1 MKRSWKLVPVVT
13 LVFSLAFSTVAPAA
27 EDKESV
33 FPATLQGTDPQRVFS
48 IGDDTRL
55 GFSQLGIWP
64 NKLCK
69 STKDPVCDFKNAVWG
84 AYETT
89 IQASALLNVCTPAEN
104 EDCIE
109 SIEISRDGTTYS
121 QLKFDRYVVGGTC
134 DSSASAGCAF
144 PPDPEMRLPRGGNLS
159 IWSEIVDGQ
168 VKPIQYLVTYE
179 YQMNYDD
186 KNKYFVLNNV
196 GLAIRPMKEIATTR
210 WDSLWFENGKS
221 GIQYD
226 FQPDIN
232 MRATVHLSNKTAGWF
247 RARLQDVNIEI
258 LPFSKNNTKLVVS
271 GKAVSVPN
279 FAVKRPI
286 AEMNAN
292 EKDFAGHFGYNKG
305 VVGAESGSSKI
316 FDYLEYWRTT
326 LKDTS
331 AFTNTYWSLNSTR
344 WLARDKCLNDTTRV
358 VGVVSTNAMG
368 YDSNAPAFQDGFL
381 NYKVSGF
388 HYAPDGV
395 TTNLGTYDLVLRSD
409 AARCLYGFSD
419 APISATVEIA
429 GADGKQNIATTV
441 VSEKDGWLKMK
452 AAGFTYSE
460 KQIKV
465 KITQE
470 GSVGKPVSEKVEPI
484 SPIVNKVKKSSIT
497 CVKGKVTRKVTAVSP
512 KCPGGYKKKAQLKP
526 RLVQSAKPFS
536 LSAST

>member
-1 MKRSWKLVPVVT
+1 MRRSWKLVPVVA
-13 LVFSLAFSTVAPAA
+13 LAFGLAFSSGAPAA

-69 STKDPVCDFKNAVWG
+69 STKDPVCDFKNAIWG
-84 AYETT
+84 TDST
-89 IQASALLNVCTPAEN
+89 IQASALLNVCTTSEN

-109 SIEISRDGTTYS
+109 SIEISRDGATFS
-121 QLKFDRYVVGGTC
+121 QLKFERYVVGGTC

-144 PPDPEMRLPRGGNLS
+144 PPDPGMRLPRGGNLS
-159 IWSEIVDGQ
+159 IWSEIVDGK
-168 VKPIQYLVTYE
+168 VKPIQYLVTYSYE
-179 YQMNYDD
+179 MNYDD
-186 KNKYFVLNNV
+186 VNKYFVINNV
-196 GLAIRPMKEIATTR
+196 GLAIRPMKEIPDTR

-226 FQPDIN
+226 FQPDVT

-247 RARLQDVNIEI
+247 RARMQDVNIEI
-258 LPFSKNNTKLVVS
+258 LPLSKNNTKLVVS
-271 GKAVSVPN
+271 GKAVTVPN
-279 FAVKRPI
+279 FAVKRVI
-286 AEMNAN
+286 SDMNTKETA
-292 EKDFAGHFGYNKG
+292 FASYFGYGKG
-305 VVGAESGSSKI
+305 VVGAESGSSQI
-316 FDYLEYWRTT
+316 FDYLSYWRTA

-331 AFTNTYWSLNSTR
+331 AFTNTYWSINSTR

-395 TTNLGTYDLVLRSD
+395 TENLGTYDLVLRSD
-409 AARCLYGFSD
+409 AARCLYGFSN
-419 APISATVEIA
+419 APISAIVEVA
-429 GADGKQNIATTV
+429 GADGKQNVATTV

-452 AAGFTYSE
+452 AAGFTFSE

-465 KITQE
+465 KITQDP
-470 GSVGKPVSEKVEPI
+470 SAVATPAPAISAAPI
-484 SPIVNKVKKSSIT
+484 AVAKKKSTIT
-497 CVKGKVTRKVTAVSP
+497 CVKGKTTKKVSAVSP
-512 KCPGGYKKKAQLKP
+512 KCPAGFKKKA
-526 RLVQSAKPFS
+526 
-536 LSAST
+536 

>member
-1 MKRSWKLVPVVT
+1 
-13 LVFSLAFSTVAPAA
+13 
-27 EDKESV
+27 
-33 FPATLQGTDPQRVFS
+33 
-48 IGDDTRL
+48 
-55 GFSQLGIWP
+55 
-64 NKLCK
+64 
-69 STKDPVCDFKNAVWG
+69 
-84 AYETT
+84 
-89 IQASALLNVCTPAEN
+89 
-104 EDCIE
+104 
-109 SIEISRDGTTYS
+109 
-121 QLKFDRYVVGGTC
+121 
-134 DSSASAGCAF
+134 
-144 PPDPEMRLPRGGNLS
+144 
-159 IWSEIVDGQ
+159 
-168 VKPIQYLVTYE
+168 
-179 YQMNYDD
+179 
-186 KNKYFVLNNV
+186 
-196 GLAIRPMKEIATTR
+196 
-210 WDSLWFENGKS
+210 
-221 GIQYD
+221 
-226 FQPDIN
+226 
-232 MRATVHLSNKTAGWF
+232 
-247 RARLQDVNIEI
+247 
-258 LPFSKNNTKLVVS
+258 
-271 GKAVSVPN
+271 
-279 FAVKRPI
+279 
-286 AEMNAN
+286 MNAN

-429 GADGKQNIATTV
+429 GADGNQNIATTV

-470 GSVGKPVSEKVEPI
+470 GSVGKTVSEKVEPI

-512 KCPGGYKKKAQLKP
+512 KCPNGYKKK
-526 RLVQSAKPFS
+526 
-536 LSAST
+536 LS

>member
-1 MKRSWKLVPVVT
+1 MKKIWQIVPAIALVIGI
-13 LVFSLAFSTVAPAA
+13 AFSPSAPAA
-27 EDKESV
+27 EDKESI
-33 FPATLQGTDPQRVFS
+33 FPASLQGTDPQRVFS

-69 STKDPVCDFKNAVWG
+69 STKDPVCDFKNAIWG
-84 AYETT
+84 AHETT
-89 IQASALLNVCTPAEN
+89 IQATALLNVCTVSEN

-109 SIEISRDGTTYS
+109 SIEISRDGSTFTK
-121 QLKFDRYVVGGTC
+121 LTFDRYVVGGTC

-144 PPDPEMRLPRGGNLS
+144 PPDPEMSLPRGGNLS

-186 KNKYFVLNNV
+186 KNKYFVINNV
-196 GLAIRPMKEIATTR
+196 GLAIRPMKEIANTR

-226 FQPDIN
+226 FQPDVA

-247 RARLQDVNIEI
+247 RARMQDVNIEI
-258 LPFSKNNTKLVVS
+258 LPLSKNNTKLVVS
-271 GKAVSVPN
+271 GRAVSVPN
-279 FAVKRPI
+279 FAVKRSVS
-286 AEMNAN
+286 EMNTKESA
-292 EKDFAGHFGYNKG
+292 FASSFGYNKG
-305 VVGAESGSSKI
+305 VVGAESGNSEI
-316 FDYLEYWRTT
+316 FDYLEYWRNV

-344 WLARDKCLNDTTRV
+344 WIARDKCLNDPTRV

-368 YDSNAPAFQDGFL
+368 YDSNAPAFQNGFL

-388 HYAPDGV
+388 HFSPDGV

-409 AARCLYGFSD
+409 AARCLYGFSS

-429 GADGKQNIATTV
+429 GADGTQSVATTV
-441 VSEKDGWLKMK
+441 VTEKDGWLKMK
-452 AAGFTYSE
+452 AAGFTFSE
-460 KQIKV
+460 KQIKI

-470 GSVGKPVSEKVEPI
+470 ESVGKTESEKVDLVTPV
-484 SPIVNKVKKSSIT
+484 SNKPKKSTIT
-497 CVKGKVTRKVTAVSP
+497 CVKGKVTKKVTAVSP
-512 KCPGGYKKKAQLKP
+512 KCPAGYKKQA
-526 RLVQSAKPFS
+526 
-536 LSAST
+536 